1 MKRRFEDF
9 NAQDLANTAWAYAT
23 VTQSDVPMLERW
35 AIIAENRFGDF

>member
-9 NAQDLANTAWAYAT
+9 NAQELANTAWAYAT
-23 VTQSDVPMLERW
+23 VTQSDVPLLASW